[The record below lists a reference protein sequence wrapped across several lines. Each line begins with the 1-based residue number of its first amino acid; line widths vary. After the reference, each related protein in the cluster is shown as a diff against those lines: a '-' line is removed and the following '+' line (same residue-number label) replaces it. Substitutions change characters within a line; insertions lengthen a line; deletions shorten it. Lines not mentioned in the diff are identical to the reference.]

1 MLEKIKKSPSKTA
14 EEVTIIRIIEST
26 KPEDERICYDPL
38 AVHFIGSKTLELLQ
52 KKPEIDKEKQV
63 VFKGVANTIAAR
75 VRYFDDFVKK
85 SIDDGI
91 EQLVILGAG
100 YDTRAYRIEGL
111 KENVKVFE
119 LDYPSTQNL
128 KIEKIKEIFGY
139 LPSHVTYA
147 SIDLE
152 KESLDEKLFKNKYDP
167 LKKTLFIMEGLTMY
181 ISPETVDEILSF
193 IVENSSRGSAV
204 IFDYASRT
212 VNFDEHS
219 DRKTVENLTDL
230 MEKSNESMKF
240 SLMEGTAEEF
250 LSMMGFSDVIDVT
263 CEDYKKAY
271 FYGKNKD
278 REVFSLMSFVH
289 AVVG

>member
-1 MLEKIKKSPSKTA
+1 MSENMKSPSKTA
-14 EEVTIIRIIEST
+14 EEVTLIRIIEST

-38 AVHFIGSKTLELLQ
+38 AVHFIGSKTLKLLQ
-52 KKPEIDKEKQV
+52 KNPEKEKQNV
-63 VFKGVANTIAAR
+63 LKGVANTIAAR
-75 VRYFDDFVKK
+75 VRYFDDFVEK
-85 SIDDGI
+85 SIGECI
-91 EQLVILGAG
+91 EQLIILGAG

-111 KENVKVFE
+111 KNVKVFE
-119 LDYPSTQNL
+119 VDHPGTQSV

-139 LPSHVTYA
+139 LPDHVIYV

-152 KESLDEKLFKNKYDP
+152 KESLNEKLFKHGYDP
-167 LKKTLFIMEGLTMY
+167 LKKTLFLMEGLTMY

-219 DRKTVENLTDL
+219 DRKVVKNLINL

-240 SLMEGTAEEF
+240 SLMEGTVEEF
-250 LSMMGFSDVIDVT
+250 LSKRGFSNVVDVT
-263 CEDYKKAY
+263 SEDYKKLY
-271 FYGKNKD
+271 FHGKNRD
-278 REVFSLMSFVH
+278 REVFSLMSFVY
-289 AVVG
+289 AVVE